1 MTTVISYTFL
11 KRFAAEYEL
20 DYQKAT
26 TSGVIFTRN
35 RNDEWSQ
42 NFKLAY
48 IWDAQWRP
56 YVEVMSRIQGRPT
69 TIRLA
74 TEQLSNTA
82 SD

>member
-56 YVEVMSRIQGRPT
+56 YVECTDRTHG
-69 TIRLA
+69 
-74 TEQLSNTA
+74 
-82 SD
+82 